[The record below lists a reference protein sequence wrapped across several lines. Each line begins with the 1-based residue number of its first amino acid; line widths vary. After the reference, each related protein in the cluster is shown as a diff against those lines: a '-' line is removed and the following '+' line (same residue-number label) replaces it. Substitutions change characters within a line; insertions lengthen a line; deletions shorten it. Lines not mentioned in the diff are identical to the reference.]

1 MHGVSKFTFL
11 EVPFDEM
18 FRDDVHDVGYKSAHF
33 QHVVTNCDQERLL
46 LCMSFAI
53 FKHGRYM
60 VPQKVVVEPKIAK
73 SFLLFYLKE
82 TKFYNSIKYGYK
94 TKST

>member
-1 MHGVSKFTFL
+1 
-11 EVPFDEM
+11 
-18 FRDDVHDVGYKSAHF
+18 
-33 QHVVTNCDQERLL
+33 
-46 LCMSFAI
+46 MSFAI